1 MNIFDP
7 DNKLI
12 QALQSIGGLILLNL
26 CYILCCLPVITFGA
40 ATAALY
46 TVTLQEARDHS
57 GSYLGRFFKAFKS
70 NFGKATILWAILLVA
85 GAMLVYVYF
94 FFTANPDFS
103 TPVFSGML
111 IALCIVYV
119 LVITYVFPLQ
129 ARYENT
135 VFRTLR
141 NSLAFAIGNLPRTL
155 VMGVLNVLPL
165 AVLAYDE
172 KLFWQLSIFLVMI
185 YFAGIAF
192 LNSKML
198 MKIFTK
204 AEARAEN
211 G

>member
-12 QALQSIGGLILLNL
+12 QAMQSIGGLIILNF
-26 CYILCCLPVITFGA
+26 CYLLCCLPVITFGA

-57 GSYLGRFFKAFKS
+57 GSYLGRFFKA
-70 NFGKATILWAILLVA
+70 TILWAILLVV

-94 FFTANPDFS
+94 FFTANPDLTNPIFN
-103 TPVFSGML
+103 GML

-172 KLFWQLSIFLVMI
+172 KLFWQFSIFLVMI